1 MSPIFNLLYVH
12 TVAGIRGCI
21 QGRYPLLREN
31 LSDLSGSLDLENVT
45 GADSYAEN
53 ERRLLCQH
61 ILWML
66 SQISKMGPPDAKK
79 AARWIGWCLAYM
91 EVMGFMT
98 NAQSRDWVRADVGD
112 GYQ

>member
-1 MSPIFNLLYVH
+1 MSPIFNLFYLH
-12 TVAGIRGCI
+12 TTCGIRESI
-21 QGRYPLLREN
+21 HKRYPLLREN
-31 LSDLSGSLDLENVT
+31 LSDRSGLLDLENIT
-45 GADSYAEN
+45 STDGYAEN

-66 SQISKMGPPDAKK
+66 NQISRMGPPDAKK

-98 NAQSRDWVRADVGD
+98 NTQSRVWVRSDVAD